1 MNNIT
6 IKYGLPLITAFI
18 VFFALFC
25 GPKPS
30 EEARFLNHYQ
40 AGDNFMQDKKYK
52 TALKQFRK
60 ALKIQDKNPKLYRQ
74 MALCFENLDQTDSAV
89 TYYEGAIVFNPKDS
103 DAYQRIGDIYFNN
116 GMPHVA
122 MTWYDRAQ
130 DLGYLYAES
139 YIRLG
144 KIHAVWKEY
153 DWAIRYYEY
162 AATVD
167 STNME
172 SYYSLGLIYLIQKDT
187 LRALAHF
194 SKAADFNRRQTSQDT
209 SVGLRHANSV
219 YILGLINYKIKN
231 YDEALKWFNSYL
243 QVEPSGDYS
252 QKAKDF
258 IMTIK
263 LKKKAEGR

>member
-6 IKYGLPLITAFI
+6 IKYGLTLITAFI
-18 VFFALFC
+18 AFFTLFC

-30 EEARFLNHYQ
+30 EEARFLDHYQ

-52 TALKQFRK
+52 KALKQFRK
-60 ALKIQDKNPKLYRQ
+60 ALKIQNKNPKLYRQ

-103 DAYQRIGDIYFNN
+103 DAYQRIGDIYFNS
-116 GMPHVA
+116 GMPHEA

-144 KIHAVWKEY
+144 KIHAAWKEY

-162 AATVD
+162 AVIVD

-172 SYYSLGLIYLIQKDT
+172 SYYFLGLIYLAQKDT
-187 LRALAHF
+187 LQALAHF
-194 SKAADFNRRQTSQDT
+194 SKAADFNR
-209 SVGLRHANSV
+209 HANSA
-219 YILGLINYKIKN
+219 YMLGLINYEIQN

-243 QVEPSGDYS
+243 QVEQSGDYS
-252 QKAKDF
+252 LKAKDF

-263 LKKKAEGR
+263 LKKKAEER